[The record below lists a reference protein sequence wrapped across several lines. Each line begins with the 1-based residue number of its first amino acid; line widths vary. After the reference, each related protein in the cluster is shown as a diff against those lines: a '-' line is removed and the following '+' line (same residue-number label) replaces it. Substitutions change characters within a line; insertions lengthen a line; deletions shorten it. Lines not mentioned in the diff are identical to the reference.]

1 LVLQHEVAVLRRQVA
16 RPGPHWADRAVLAA
30 LSRLLPE
37 IGCNFNGS
45 RCLECPGVPPDSV
58 RTGVTRSSA
67 MLASPG
73 SQAEDSLNNPHCP
86 WHNLH
91 ADESVRGPF
100 CGAVSQSRRSARA
113 PCGVPYPRRGAM
125 RTMITLLMIRQ
136 LRPGASDKPSDNDPR
151 R

>member
-1 LVLQHEVAVLRRQVA
+1 MLIRLTYLFMVRVFGSLVLLARSDAVKDAEILVLQHEVAVLRRQVA

-73 SQAEDSLNNPHCP
+73 SQA
-86 WHNLH
+86 
-91 ADESVRGPF
+91 RGWPE
-100 CGAVSQSRRSARA
+100 
-113 PCGVPYPRRGAM
+113 
-125 RTMITLLMIRQ
+125 
-136 LRPGASDKPSDNDPR
+136 
-151 R
+151 

>member
-1 LVLQHEVAVLRRQVA
+1 VLIRLTYLFMVRVFGSLVLLARSDAVKDAEILVLQHEVAVLRRQVA

-45 RCLECPGVPPDSV
+45 RCLECPSVPPDSV

-73 SQAEDSLNNPHCP
+73 SRA
-86 WHNLH
+86 
-91 ADESVRGPF
+91 RGWPE
-100 CGAVSQSRRSARA
+100 
-113 PCGVPYPRRGAM
+113 
-125 RTMITLLMIRQ
+125 
-136 LRPGASDKPSDNDPR
+136 
-151 R
+151 